1 MGNARKAAGLH
12 SEVNGCR
19 RNSSGLFEW
28 KAEPAGLSQSRVFTW
43 KSRWQT
49 NYGSSGLVSA
59 RLFLE
64 NPGDELGVSRLT
76 MDSIDCLWSNTSF
89 QEKMRILGKRY
100 QPPYTWPCLLYF
112 LDELKWC
119 YYWMKYFDIVPWHV
133 SAFGR
138 SVSFSE
144 MLFTKWRICDVKK
157 SFMGEWPIHST
168 R

>member
-1 MGNARKAAGLH
+1 MGNAHKAAGLH

-19 RNSSGLFEW
+19 RNSSCLFEW
-28 KAEPAGLSQSRVFTW
+28 KAEPAGLSQSRG
-43 KSRWQT
+43 QT

-76 MDSIDCLWSNTSF
+76 MDSIDCLWSSTSF
-89 QEKMRILGKRY
+89 QEKMRILGNRY
-100 QPPYTWPCLLYF
+100 QPPRPWPCLSYF
-112 LDELKWC
+112 SDELKWC
-119 YYWMKYFDIVPWHV
+119 CYWMKYFDIVRWHV

-144 MLFTKWRICDVKK
+144 TLFTKWRICDVKK